1 MLEEWLRAA
10 IEAAGAAETDP
21 ALAGGEAVTVVLDLA
36 RDAAH
41 GVARPAAPLATFA
54 AGLAVGRAGGGLD
67 DLRAVAAR
75 LGAAADGWGPA
86 RGPEAA
92 EGPVTES

>member
-1 MLEEWLRAA
+1 MLEDWLRAA
-10 IEAAGAAETDP
+10 IRAAGVAEADP
-21 ALAGGEAVTVVLDLA
+21 ALAGADAVSVVLDLA

-54 AGLAVGRAGGGLD
+54 AGLAVGRVDGGLD

-75 LGAAADGWGPA
+75 LTAAADGWRPTEETGATDGPGA
-86 RGPEAA
+86 
-92 EGPVTES
+92 

>member
-1 MLEEWLRAA
+1 MLEDWLRAA
-10 IEAAGAAETDP
+10 IEAAGAAEADP
-21 ALAGGEAVTVVLDLA
+21 TLAGEEAVTVVLDVA

-54 AGLAVGRAGGGLD
+54 AGLAVGRAGGGLV

-75 LGAAADGWGPA
+75 LSATADGWRPTRETEPTDGPGA
-86 RGPEAA
+86 
-92 EGPVTES
+92 

>member
-10 IEAAGAAETDP
+10 VEAAGAAGTDP
-21 ALAGGEAVTVVLDLA
+21 ALAGEEAVTVVLDLA

-54 AGLAVGRAGGGLD
+54 AGLAVGRAGGGLAE
-67 DLRAVAAR
+67 LRAAAAR
-75 LGAAADGWGPA
+75 LAAAADSWPTDEDA
-86 RGPEAA
+86 
-92 EGPVTES
+92 